1 MKAYFRTYSS
11 KIVIANACNNYGPR
25 QLPEKF
31 IPKIIYNILKNKS
44 IPLYGK
50 GANVREWIYVK
61 DNCEALLK
69 IFLKGK
75 IGKNY
80 NIGTG
85 KRIKNIEIIKNIL
98 SIAKKNKVKFSNKLK
113 IKYVKDRPGHDKRYA
128 VNSNK
133 IRKELNWKPKISLSV
148 GLNKTLRWYV
158 TNKKFFEQI
167 SKKNINK
174 RLSLIHI

>member
-1 MKAYFRTYSS
+1 M
-11 KIVIANACNNYGPR
+11 
-25 QLPEKF
+25 E
-31 IPKIIYNILKNKS
+31 NKS

-50 GANVREWIYVK
+50 GSNIREWIYVR

-85 KRIKNIEIIKNIL
+85 KRIKNIEIIKNIFD
-98 SIAKKNKVKFSNKLK
+98 IAKKNKIKFQNKNK

-128 VNSNK
+128 LNSNK
-133 IRKELNWKPKISLSV
+133 IRKELNWKHKTSLSE
-148 GLNKTLRWYV
+148 GLNKTFKWYLN
-158 TNKKFFEQI
+158 NKKFFKQI
-167 SKKNINK
+167 SKKDINK
-174 RLSLIHI
+174 RFGLKIWTLKKIIKLYS